1 MSITK
6 NKLLLSLSA
15 KTVKANTLE
24 AEIASAVLS
33 TSVTDD
39 VQDYIIVYRNI
50 VGMNTKHC
58 IVLYGLES

>member
-15 KTVKANTLE
+15 KTVKANTLKVE
-24 AEIASAVLS
+24 VASAVLS

-39 VQDYIIVYRNI
+39 VQDYIIIYRNT
-50 VGMNTKHC
+50 VGNE
-58 IVLYGLES
+58 Y